1 MDPRLKL
8 VNFFEFIWRHFLVFK
23 PLFVIQNS
31 NCISNI
37 GDVLQKKERTLKKD
51 YGAFTIMWSNMFLV
65 YFRQTVKQ
73 SDSFCESLWLKH
85 IRSFQLAAS
94 KRVLHQRRCKYWFI
108 LNLNCFAMAWSVRKT
123 IQKTW
128 NNQNLFIKIN
138 TI

>member
-1 MDPRLKL
+1 MDLLFSWIIITNVGFLFLTVPKFLIFIYGSKIKIGQFFWIYLKA
-8 VNFFEFIWRHFLVFK
+8 FFSFQA
-23 PLFVIQNS
+23 LFVIQNS

-51 YGAFTIMWSNMFLV
+51 YGAFTIMWSNMLLV

-94 KRVLHQRRCKYWFI
+94 KRVLHERRCKYWFFWI
-108 LNLNCFAMAWSVRKT
+108 
-123 IQKTW
+123 
-128 NNQNLFIKIN
+128 
-138 TI
+138 